1 MLKMTLYVLLTVF
14 SLIVAK
20 LVIDKNNHPKGLFY
34 LFFAEMWERFSF
46 YGMRALLVLYI
57 VKDYMRSVENNEE
70 IAYGIYAA
78 YGALVYAT
86 PLLGGV
92 IADRLIGYRKAIML
106 GGVLMAVGHFFMAF
120 STDFFFYG
128 ALALLIAGNG
138 FFKPNISSLVGSLY
152 EEGDIK
158 RDSGFT
164 IFYMGINLGACVAPL
179 MCGYL
184 GESFGWHY
192 GFGLAGIGM
201 LAGILV
207 FWDGMKKGVFGEEGL
222 QPEEYRDKKFLN
234 FNIDKWV
241 YLFAV
246 IIVPVFAY
254 LIVAEA
260 NGNHILGSLINII
273 LLVSGGYMLYLIF
286 SYASRG
292 EEKVSLKLGAIM
304 ILAVLCAIFWA
315 CFEQAGSSIIIWT
328 DKVINLGGFN
338 ASETNAINPFIIIF
352 FAIPFSVLWSKL
364 DAIKKN
370 PNTPIKFGLGLT
382 LLAVGFLFFGYSI
395 KLMGGGEQIP
405 FFTLVIGW
413 LFITFGELCLSPI
426 GLSKVTQLSPKTIVA
441 FMMGLWFLSS
451 TVAHYI
457 SGMLAKET
465 TKPIIELA
473 SGKEKGNFIDGLNK
487 KMIGEENYAIYAET
501 YNITDSL
508 YQELDLKFVSDYN
521 QAKIIAEI
529 LDEEGEKMFDLEDA
543 LKKGGETWEPTPYNN
558 GHMELYRE
566 ELDSLKKYVAIHQQ
580 IAQLE
585 KDTSK
590 ISELEQLKND
600 LLKSESIWA
609 KKGKS
614 GFLFYKTSL
623 IVEET
628 TTSNVDTILNPTGEF
643 GGEIYVL
650 DSTGNIAM
658 IENEEGEE
666 VEKIYDL
673 TSFQQNYLESNF
685 RYKKGY
691 FEEGSE
697 VVERSQFATFISMR
711 YNNLYG
717 KIGFMTLLIAI
728 GTFICSPIIKKLMG
742 DVH

>member
-1 MLKMTLYVLLTVF
+1 MALYICLTIF

-20 LVIDKNNHPKGLFY
+20 LVIDRNEHPKGLFH

-86 PLLGGV
+86 PLLGGI

-106 GGVLMAVGHFFMAF
+106 GGVLMAIGHFFMAF
-120 STDFFFYG
+120 PHDFFFYG

-138 FFKPNISSLVGSLY
+138 FFKPNISSLVGALY
-152 EEGDIK
+152 EKGDIK

-201 LAGILV
+201 LAGIIV
-207 FWDGMKKGVFGEEGL
+207 FWDGMKKGIFGDKGL
-222 QPEEYRDKKFLN
+222 QPIEFRDKKYFNL
-234 FNIDKWV
+234 NIDKWV
-241 YLFAV
+241 YGFAFLM
-246 IIVPVFAY
+246 VPLFAY

-260 NGNHILGSLINII
+260 GGNHLLGVLINVI
-273 LLVSGGYMLYLIF
+273 LLISGVYMLYLIIT
-286 SYASRG
+286 YAMKG
-292 EEKVSLKLGAIM
+292 ESKVSMKLGAIM

-328 DKVINLGGFN
+328 DKVINLHGFN
-338 ASETNAINPFIIIF
+338 ASETNAINPFIIII
-352 FAIPFSVLWSKL
+352 FAIPFAMLWSKL
-364 DAIKKN
+364 DSIKKN

-382 LLAVGFLFFGYSI
+382 LLAIGFLFFGYSI

-426 GLSKVTQLSPKTIVA
+426 GLSKVTQLSPTKIVA

-457 SGMLAKET
+457 SGFLAKET

-473 SGKEKGNFIDGLNK
+473 SGQDEGNFIDQWNQ
-487 KMIGEENYAIYAET
+487 KMIGQDNYAVYAEV
-501 YNITDSL
+501 YNTTNSL
-508 YQELDLKFVSDYN
+508 YQELDQIFIMNYN
-521 QAKIIAEI
+521 EAKIVAEI
-529 LDEEGEKMFDLEDA
+529 LNEKGEKMFDLENA
-543 LKKGGETWEPTPYNN
+543 LKKGGESYNPVE
-558 GHMELYRE
+558 HLHLYNAEQDSLRKYVEIHKQISKLTQNAGESEEKIE
-566 ELDSLKKYVAIHQQ
+566 ELKK
-580 IAQLE
+580 
-585 KDTSK
+585 T
-590 ISELEQLKND
+590 
-600 LLKSESIWA
+600 LLNSSSIWA
-609 KKGKS
+609 KKGKT
-614 GFLFYKTSL
+614 GFLSYGLEGIF
-623 IVEET
+623 
-628 TTSNVDTILNPTGEF
+628 
-643 GGEIYVL
+643 VL
-650 DSTGNIAM
+650 DAKGDEAL
-658 IENEEGEE
+658 IENKDGKK
-666 VEKIYDL
+666 VKKIYDL

-685 RYKKGY
+685 RYKKDY
-691 FEEGSE
+691 FKEGSE
-697 VVERSQFATFISMR
+697 IIDRNQFATFISMR

-717 KIGFMTLLIAI
+717 KIGFMTLLIAL
-728 GTFICSPIIKKLMG
+728 GTFICSPVIKILMD